1 MPADTKWALNCF
13 PGGRMGERPGDLVSH
28 KTEESELRVIGV
40 SGPNLEPATTELLRK

>member
-1 MPADTKWALNCF
+1 MPADTKWALKCL
-13 PGGRMGERPGDLVSH
+13 PGGRMGERPGDVIFH